1 VEPLPWA
8 RRSIEHRRRFNNVKL
23 DGGNRLANALHLAHD
38 HPQLRRRHMAKGQ
51 QKSNREKKK
60 PKQDKA
66 KPVAATSQF
75 SVSQPK
81 PTGVSSSGKKQ

>member
-1 VEPLPWA
+1 MDGA
-8 RRSIEHRRRFNNVKL
+8 SIDHRRRFNNVKL
-23 DGGNRLANALHLAHD
+23 PGGRIRLANAADWAQD
-38 HPQLRRRHMAKGQ
+38 HARHIGRRRRQMAKGQ

-75 SVSQPK
+75 SVLQPK
-81 PTGVSSSGKKQ
+81 PAGGSSSGKKQ